1 MTENLKRHSQNLS
14 PSFAEEYIRNVWN
27 NRLRL
32 RGNFWNR
39 ITRYER
45 DRSMNQR
52 RLTVPFEDGEE
63 VFVNVMMELYR
74 QEILLLGNNYFSPS
88 GEPSGVANHQGGYNS
103 TFIDDEETY
112 RELHPQS
119 EVWATVLTFMFPHYI
134 DFSPQSA
141 TQQIGLSDW
150 TMDSALFCYDMTN
163 GHTKLLIKIDLF
175 WAIELD
181 FSTYSAKYGYRMR
194 DITLIF
200 LPVMERGKRATMVE
214 AKNQCLENINALQDC
229 SLFPEMDGVN
239 WGLQWNSWGGFKYL
253 RNSSVSNFSL
263 VRLRNNELDRY
274 DEVSS
279 YSIIDIIRFGGG
291 AKTRTLNYSK
301 SGFIKE

>member
-14 PSFAEEYIRNVWN
+14 PSFAEEYIRNVWYS
-27 NRLRL
+27 RLRL
-32 RGNFWNR
+32 NSNFWNR
-39 ITRYER
+39 ITRYLPYLHLNPNR
-45 DRSMNQR
+45 
-52 RLTVPFEDGEE
+52 TVPFEDGEE

-74 QEILLLGNNYFSPS
+74 QGILLLGNNYFSPS

-119 EVWATVLTFMFPHYI
+119 EVWATVLTFMFPNYI

-150 TMDSALFCYDMTN
+150 TMDSALLCYDTTN

-175 WAIELD
+175 WVIELD
-181 FSTYSAKYGYRMR
+181 FNIYSTRYGCRLR
-194 DITLIF
+194 DISLIF
-200 LPVMERGKRATMVE
+200 LPEMEGGKRPTMDEVQH
-214 AKNQCLENINALQDC
+214 QCLENLNLRVGD
-229 SLFPEMDGVN
+229 
-239 WGLQWNSWGGFKYL
+239 WRGFKYL
-253 RNSSVSNFSL
+253 RTQFNKHYPIGIVKKGDDD
-263 VRLRNNELDRY
+263 EID

-279 YSIIDIIRFGGG
+279 YAIIDIIRFGGG
-291 AKTRTLNYSK
+291 ANTRTLNYSRG
-301 SGFIKE
+301 GFQ

>member
-14 PSFAEEYIRNVWN
+14 PSFAEEYIRNVWYS
-27 NRLRL
+27 RLRL
-32 RGNFWNR
+32 NSNFWNR

-45 DRSMNQR
+45 NRIMGTISNIPDNASYHPK
-52 RLTVPFEDGEE
+52 LTVPFEDGEE

-74 QEILLLGNNYFSPS
+74 QGILLLGNNYFSPS

-150 TMDSALFCYDMTN
+150 TMDSALLCYDTTN
-163 GHTKLLIKIDLF
+163 RHTKLLIKIDLF
-175 WAIELD
+175 WVIELD
-181 FSTYSAKYGYRMR
+181 FNIYSTRYGCRLR
-194 DITLIF
+194 DISLIF
-200 LPVMERGKRATMVE
+200 LPEMEGGKRPTMDEVLH
-214 AKNQCLENINALQDC
+214 QCLENI
-229 SLFPEMDGVN
+229 
-239 WGLQWNSWGGFKYL
+239 QWTWDSMAWAWDGFKYL
-253 RNSSVSNFSL
+253 RTQFNKHYPIGIVKKGDDD
-263 VRLRNNELDRY
+263 EID

-279 YSIIDIIRFGGG
+279 YAIIDIIRFGGG
-291 AKTRTLNYSK
+291 ANTRTLNYSRG
-301 SGFIKE
+301 GFQ